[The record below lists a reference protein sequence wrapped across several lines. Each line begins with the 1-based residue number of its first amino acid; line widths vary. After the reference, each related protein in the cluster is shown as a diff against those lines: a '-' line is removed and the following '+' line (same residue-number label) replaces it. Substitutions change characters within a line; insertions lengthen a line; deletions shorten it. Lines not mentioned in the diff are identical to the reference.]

1 MSERIYYVGLDE
13 PSLELILSL
22 LRYLSNND
30 DKDVSDVY
38 GSILYAIEAQVCEDD
53 EEDPI
58 SAPPD

>member
-22 LRYLSNND
+22 LRHLSKNND
-30 DKDVSDVY
+30 EDVSAVY
-38 GSILYAIEAQVCEDD
+38 GSILYAIEAQVCSD

>member
-22 LRYLSNND
+22 LRYLSKMD
-30 DKDVSDVY
+30 DKDVSEVY
-38 GSILYAIEAQVCEDD
+38 GSILYGIEAQVCTD